1 MSGGYDAEQG
11 QCRDLPS
18 LVALAIRRGYAKP
31 ELWAQWVL
39 HKRERRA
46 EKRRRSTRHLR
57 GRPV

>member
-1 MSGGYDAEQG
+1 MARRFDEEQG

-46 EKRRRSTRHLR
+46 EKRARSTQHMR
-57 GRPV
+57 GRPI

>member
-1 MSGGYDAEQG
+1 MSGGHDAEQG

-46 EKRRRSTRHLR
+46 EKHARSTRHMR
-57 GRPV
+57 GRLG